1 MATPCQT
8 PYAALNESFSLP
20 KSEGRY
26 ANPTDLSK
34 VSTSTN
40 TTEATSTYK
49 PFHRKLTSIGDR
61 PTKLETVTTF
71 AEAGQSA
78 FPIAQLIDKTSA
90 A

>member
-1 MATPCQT
+1 MPDPLCRVERKLLPAEKRRTLCQ
-8 PYAALNESFSLP
+8 P
-20 KSEGRY
+20 
-26 ANPTDLSK
+26 DSK

-61 PTKLETVTTF
+61 PTKLETATTF